1 MSRLN
6 HTVATQSENRHG
18 FVALH
23 ESAKAKGVAVGEAS
37 KPNDKWNSGHD
48 LKDFNA
54 HSGHAAI
61 SHSECARRAK
71 GKVENAVANPGAPV
85 DNAHHH

>member
-1 MSRLN
+1 MEFR
-6 HTVATQSENRHG
+6 
-18 FVALH
+18 
-23 ESAKAKGVAVGEAS
+23 
-37 KPNDKWNSGHD
+37 GHD

-54 HSGHAAI
+54 HSGHATI
-61 SHSECARRAK
+61 SDSQRARRAK